1 MKSLYTISMI
11 ALIGL
16 SYNLSFGGNDATADK
31 KSLAPEKKPETATL
45 ENIHSQLKDLQ
56 LSIQAIKSVDHDSKL
71 LKIEAE
77 LIILKDQ
84 ISRLEQAINKLS
96 STRVAASFNPTATGT
111 IKIANT
117 SYSNA
122 SVIINGKVYKVQA
135 NQTLPV
141 PNVNSGDFTYE
152 VLADGFG
159 IIQKQTTRSLAAN
172 ETFTI
177 NIYPK

>member
-96 STRVAASFNPTATGT
+96 STRVAASFNPTTTGT

-135 NQTLPV
+135 NQTLP
-141 PNVNSGDFTYE
+141 VNSGDFTYE